1 MRTRAASAEP
11 LSVRERSNCPPS
23 PPPEPLRVRREECLI
38 SLLLYAQVS
47 LLVGSLA
54 GQMGSQGIVSSPLTL
69 REVTR
74 AGTLSAQGHKVSLA
88 HKAVTIPLETMKA

>member
-1 MRTRAASAEP
+1 MI
-11 LSVRERSNCPPS
+11 PPG
-23 PPPEPLRVRREECLI
+23 PLRVIREERLI

-69 REVTR
+69 RVVTW
-74 AGTLSAQGHKVSLA
+74 AGTLSAQGPKVSLA
-88 HKAVTIPLETMKA
+88 HKAVMIPLETMKA